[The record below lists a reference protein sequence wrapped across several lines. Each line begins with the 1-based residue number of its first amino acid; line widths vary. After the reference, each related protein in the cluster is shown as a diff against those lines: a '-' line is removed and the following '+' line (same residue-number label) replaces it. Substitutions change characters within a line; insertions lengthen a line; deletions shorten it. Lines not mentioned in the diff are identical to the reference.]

1 MTVREILGA
10 YACLSKVKISLLAS
24 LSAAAGLLLAGGAP
38 GTAPALIA
46 GVFLLACGASA
57 LNQYQERDADA
68 RMARTAARPIPA
80 GRIRPAAALR
90 FAAILIALGDALL
103 FLGDSWTAPLLGLAA
118 VFWYNGVY
126 TPLKVRSAFAAIP
139 GALVG
144 AIPPAI
150 GWTAGGGG
158 LCEPP
163 LLTLCFFFFM
173 WQVPHFFVHLA
184 ACGKEYEEIGR
195 PCLTAVFTGRQLDRL
210 TFQWLLATVVSLQM
224 IIVQGL
230 IASPLI
236 QASLLAV
243 SLGLA
248 FAGIRLLKKNR
259 PGYPGLFQGINAFM
273 LAVLLLIYLDAVP
286 RHLP

>member
-1 MTVREILGA
+1 MPL
-10 YACLSKVKISLLAS
+10 
-24 LSAAAGLLLAGGAP
+24 
-38 GTAPALIA
+38 TAPALIA

-80 GRIRPAAALR
+80 GRIRPSAALR
-90 FAAILIALGDALL
+90 FAIVLIALGDALL

-158 LCEPP
+158 LGDPP
-163 LLTLCFFFFM
+163 LLALCFFFFM
-173 WQVPHFFVHLA
+173 WQVPHCLVHLA
-184 ACGKEYEEIGR
+184 AFGQEYEDIGR
-195 PCLTAVFTGRQLDRL
+195 PCLTSVFTGRQLDRL
-210 TFQWLLATVVSLQM
+210 TFQWLLATAVSLQM

-230 IASPLI
+230 IGSPFVKAALLA
-236 QASLLAV
+236 ASLWLAV
-243 SLGLA
+243 EG
-248 FAGIRLLKKNR
+248 FRLLKAGR
-259 PGYPGLFQGINAFM
+259 SDYPALFRGVNVFM